1 MYTAQ
6 IVAEENIRTRLPL
19 SKYLVVVSIL
29 LGGIALSVA
38 IMYILDNSL
47 RTRRQMEFERAVS
60 SVITR
65 IEQGVVTYENVLRNL
80 DGLYRNSVQVVRDVF
95 ELYSTVPAESNPAIR
110 SIGYANLVSARELPE
125 FIFYARSERYYD
137 YSLIPPGKRP
147 EYVPILY
154 AVPYPKRRDLIGF
167 DMLSKPELAET
178 ITRAQGKRSIVGSQ
192 VFRFRGDTMSIFLM
206 VATQQ
211 KKTANVLLPTTHSRF
226 DGVLFVEL
234 DFAAFLK
241 YSLSDS
247 VASDRKLIFAVSDNS
262 AGMIQTQLASFG
274 SLDSIHEG
282 AFHAE
287 RFVAFADRAFKFEFW
302 SSPALTAGIES
313 YFGLFALIAGI
324 AITLTLSG
332 FMLSVM
338 SSQQRAVTLADRIT
352 EGNRRIL
359 EASRDIIGTINLD
372 GKWLTVNPAVQTI
385 LGYSPEEIRGTLIVN
400 YISTDTERIR
410 LMSALANQQVDEHQ
424 IDVRMRTREGAE
436 RWISWNIS
444 IARAENIAYIIGR
457 DVTLERQAQQELTLR
472 ARQVQLAEQLAQEAS
487 ASKSAFIRRLTR
499 YLRSSLI
506 TTLDGMHK
514 MVMNMDPTNDRHV
527 QFVKLANE
535 SSDRLFGIVSDLL
548 DVAHDT
554 EYAKELNTPLTTIL
568 RHAEQLYTKAGGRI
582 SFIERS
588 IHRDV
593 CLSVEEHTVASG
605 LANLFLS
612 LSTGASH
619 GAIEITT
626 LVNTQEYVLELQVL
640 APYIQNV
647 ALMIAQFNRS
657 QSALVDAL
665 ASDRDEIMFRLGL
678 AASQIRRVGGTFSV
692 ETLGEEGNVA
702 LITLPLVENN

>member
-1 MYTAQ
+1 
-6 IVAEENIRTRLPL
+6 
-19 SKYLVVVSIL
+19 
-29 LGGIALSVA
+29 
-38 IMYILDNSL
+38 
-47 RTRRQMEFERAVS
+47 
-60 SVITR
+60 
-65 IEQGVVTYENVLRNL
+65 
-80 DGLYRNSVQVVRDVF
+80 
-95 ELYSTVPAESNPAIR
+95 
-110 SIGYANLVSARELPE
+110 
-125 FIFYARSERYYD
+125 
-137 YSLIPPGKRP
+137 
-147 EYVPILY
+147 
-154 AVPYPKRRDLIGF
+154 
-167 DMLSKPELAET
+167 
-178 ITRAQGKRSIVGSQ
+178 
-192 VFRFRGDTMSIFLM
+192 
-206 VATQQ
+206 
-211 KKTANVLLPTTHSRF
+211 
-226 DGVLFVEL
+226 
-234 DFAAFLK
+234 
-241 YSLSDS
+241 
-247 VASDRKLIFAVSDNS
+247 
-262 AGMIQTQLASFG
+262 
-274 SLDSIHEG
+274 
-282 AFHAE
+282 
-287 RFVAFADRAFKFEFW
+287 
-302 SSPALTAGIES
+302 
-313 YFGLFALIAGI
+313 
-324 AITLTLSG
+324 
-332 FMLSVM
+332 
-338 SSQQRAVTLADRIT
+338 
-352 EGNRRIL
+352 
-359 EASRDIIGTINLD
+359 
-372 GKWLTVNPAVQTI
+372 
-385 LGYSPEEIRGTLIVN
+385 
-400 YISTDTERIR
+400 
-410 LMSALANQQVDEHQ
+410 MSALANQQVDEHQ

-444 IARAENIAYIIGR
+444 IARAENMAYIIGR

>member
-359 EASRDIIGTINLD
+359 EASRDIIGAINLD